1 MIVNEISLVIQ
12 NIILVLYS
20 FKRRKKENN
29 KRRDKENEPK
39 GREVSRILTTGD
51 PIEAEFQWI

>member
-51 PIEAEFQWI
+51 PIEAEFQ